1 MVESTGSWTRDEL
14 RRRQL
19 RICVVGI
26 GNAWA
31 SDDGIG
37 PQIVDQLRSLYADI
51 PPDAWSKNG
60 RGDKLNVAPAVTFK
74 TMPRPDVSLLDSLRG
89 SDVLI
94 VVDAVVGNTPPGTVH
109 RQIWQ
114 PGLLDSRGVERASSH
129 GFGVREVLNL
139 AEMLGQL
146 PTQVILWG
154 IEVAS
159 TEPGRNLSA
168 NVEAALPNIVDQLL
182 NELQQLLKATN
193 GGEINEF

>member
-1 MVESTGSWTRDEL
+1 M
-14 RRRQL
+14 
-19 RICVVGI
+19 GI

-37 PQIVDQLRSLYADI
+37 PQIVDQLRSLYVDTQ
-51 PPDAWSKNG
+51 PDAWGKNG

-74 TMPRPDVSLLDSLRG
+74 TMPRPDVSLLDSFSG

-94 VVDAVVGNTPPGTVH
+94 VVDAVVGNTPPGTIH

-114 PGLLDSRGVERASSH
+114 PGLLDPRGVERASSH
-129 GFGVREVLNL
+129 GFGVREVLDL
-139 AEMLGQL
+139 AEKLGQL
-146 PTQVILWG
+146 PNQVILWG

-159 TEPGRNLSA
+159 TEPGQGLSP

-182 NELQQLLKATN
+182 TELQQLLIATN
-193 GGEINEF
+193 GEKPNER

>member
-1 MVESTGSWTRDEL
+1 MCKSDDSWTGNGL
-14 RRRQL
+14 RQRQL

-37 PQIVDQLRSLYADI
+37 PQIVEQLSRLYVDT
-51 PPDAWSKNG
+51 PPDAWSQNG
-60 RGDKLNVAPAVTFK
+60 RGDKLNVAPVVTFK
-74 TMPRPDVSLLDSLRG
+74 TMPRPDVSLLSSFSG

-139 AEMLGQL
+139 AETLGQL
-146 PTQVILWG
+146 STQVILWG

-159 TEPGRNLSA
+159 TEPGQGLSP
-168 NVEAALPNIVDQLL
+168 NVAAALPTIVDQLL
-182 NELQQLLKATN
+182 NELQQLLNGTN
-193 GGEINEF
+193 GGKINER